1 MLDLDE
7 RGSALVAGTPE
18 SEELLPRL
26 DRPRGRSEQARQLE
40 RAMLR
45 VGVEH
50 AYGQLGL
57 DGFAEAIAGLE
68 PRAIEAHGEPDR
80 RFGAPGGVGAH
91 LSLVNSLA
99 FGPGGGIGRI
109 GRS

>member
-7 RGSALVAGTPE
+7 RGSALVAGAPE

-68 PRAIEAHGEPDR
+68 PRAIKPRDYTNPCL
-80 RFGAPGGVGAH
+80 GAPRGVGAH
-91 LSLVNSLA
+91 PCFVDRPALR
-99 FGPGGGIGRI
+99 PG
-109 GRS
+109 